1 MCARPDAFNMS
12 AMGPP
17 PKTPSAENGPRIET
31 IPEGDDRTRL
41 MCPDCGFI
49 HYENPKI
56 IVGAVVRLDDRILLC
71 RRAIAPRLGFWTL
84 PAGYLEL
91 NEAPHQGARREA
103 WEEAC
108 AKIEIGSLLA
118 IYDIPRLSQVQLI
131 YRARLMD
138 EAVKPGIESQAVALF
153 KWGEIPWSEIAFPTV
168 RWALRHDREL
178 GDTEIFT
185 PRTNPQGETDLP

>member
-1 MCARPDAFNMS
+1 MCAGPDAVNMS
-12 AMGPP
+12 AMRPP

-41 MCPDCGFI
+41 TCPDCGFI
-49 HYENPKI
+49 HYENPKM
-56 IVGAVVRLDDRILLC
+56 IVGAVVRADDRVLLC
-71 RRAIAPRLGFWTL
+71 RRAIAPRLGYWTL
-84 PAGYLEL
+84 PAGDLEL
-91 NEAPHQGARREA
+91 NEAPEAGARREA
-103 WEEAC
+103 WEEAY
-108 AKIEIGSLLA
+108 AKIEIGALLA

-153 KWGEIPWSEIAFPTV
+153 KWEEIPWSEIAFPTV

-178 GDTEIFT
+178 GDTEIFI
-185 PRTNPQGETDLP
+185 PRINP

>member
-1 MCARPDAFNMS
+1 MS
-12 AMGPP
+12 AMSPP
-17 PKTPSAENGPRIET
+17 PKTPSVEAGPRVET
-31 IPEGDDRTRL
+31 IPAGDDRTRL
-41 MCPDCGFI
+41 TCPDCGFI
-49 HYENPKI
+49 HYENPKM
-56 IVGAVVRLDDRILLC
+56 IVGAVVRAGNRVLLC
-71 RRAIAPRLGFWTL
+71 RRAIAPRLGYWTL

-91 NEAPHQGARREA
+91 NEAPEEGAKREA
-103 WEEAC
+103 WEEAY

-168 RWALRHDREL
+168 RWALCHDREL
-178 GDTEIFT
+178 GDAEIFT
-185 PRTNPQGETDLP
+185 PRINPQGETDLP